1 MGMLHELHVNSAHHQ
16 IPRDNTSVD
25 IIDLTKIP
33 VRLYGLKALYRNT
46 EILSIFYGLSK
57 IGDCCILVVL

>member
-1 MGMLHELHVNSAHHQ
+1 MYIASA
-16 IPRDNTSVD
+16 VK

-46 EILSIFYGLSK
+46 ERKRVEIVVKSK
-57 IGDCCILVVL
+57 FARRIKTG